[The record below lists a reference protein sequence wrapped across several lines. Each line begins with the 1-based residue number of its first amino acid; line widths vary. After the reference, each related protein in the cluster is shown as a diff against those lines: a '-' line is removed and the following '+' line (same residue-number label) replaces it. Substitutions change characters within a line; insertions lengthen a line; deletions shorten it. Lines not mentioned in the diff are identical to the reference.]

1 MGILKDYIEKKRTEK
16 EIEDLVFIYENCN
29 ILNADAIRERLKPI
43 SFVRLLSFFLDKKV
57 ILRQNGEVARF
68 LYIS

>member
-1 MGILKDYIEKKRTEK
+1 MGILKDYIEKKRTGK

-43 SFVRLLSFFLDKKV
+43 IDKYYESEEK
-57 ILRQNGEVARF
+57 
-68 LYIS
+68 

>member
-1 MGILKDYIEKKRTEK
+1 MGILKDYIEKKRT

-43 SFVRLLSFFLDKKV
+43 IDKYYESEEK
-57 ILRQNGEVARF
+57 
-68 LYIS
+68 

>member
-1 MGILKDYIEKKRTEK
+1 MKKILYGMLMGSVLLFTATSCEK

-43 SFVRLLSFFLDKKV
+43 IDKYYESEEK
-57 ILRQNGEVARF
+57 
-68 LYIS
+68 